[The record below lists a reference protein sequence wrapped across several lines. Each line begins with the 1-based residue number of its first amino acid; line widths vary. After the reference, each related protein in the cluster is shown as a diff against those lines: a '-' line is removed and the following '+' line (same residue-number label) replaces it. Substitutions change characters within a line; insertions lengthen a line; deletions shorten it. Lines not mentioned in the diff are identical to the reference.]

1 MIHWRKFDYKS
12 LDDMRSDITELD
24 VHLPVSAN
32 LEILAQP
39 IQVHG
44 KTVKNRIAI
53 QPLECFDASL
63 EGTPSDLTFRRYRR
77 LSAGG
82 SGMIW
87 FESVSTTPR
96 SQTSRWQARINE
108 ANLPVFQRLLY
119 EIRDSASDGK
129 PPYVIVQI
137 TNSGRNSRLDG
148 DGKFSDGIPQNILV
162 ENPYLPKPRAVVMTD
177 DELDAAQDEYVKTA
191 MLMKE
196 AGFDAIDIRCCHGY
210 LISETLSAFTREN
223 SKYGGSFENRTR
235 FLLEIIDRVNKEVGI
250 PLGMRYNA
258 TDMLP
263 YPYGWGMKTDGSM
276 TPDFTEPLKLAEMLI
291 QRGVTLLNISMG
303 RSHATH
309 IVLPYNRHSV
319 FPKEHQL
326 VAMAFYHNLAAIFKK
341 HFKDTVVMA
350 GAKSWARQYSANRA
364 AGGIESGMYDMAGWG
379 RMALAYPDF
388 ANDIVKNGEMVEKK
402 CCITCNSCFNLIGTA
417 ASTGSPVGCPIKDK
431 EIYAPIH
438 KKYVG
443 NFVRPH
449 ISQQSVKLWGMS
461 ENPPAKGDEV
471 PADSPLL
478 NGVKTVH
485 EFLQN

>member
-1 MIHWRKFDYKS
+1 MIHWRPFDYKT
-12 LDDMRSDITELD
+12 LEAFRKDIDELQ
-24 VHLPVSAN
+24 VHLPTSTD
-32 LEILAQP
+32 LGILAQP

-82 SGMIW
+82 AGMIW

-108 ANLPVFQRLLY
+108 KNLPVFQRLLY
-119 EIRDSASDGK
+119 EIRDSASDGI
-129 PPYVIVQI
+129 PPYNIVQI

-148 DGKFSDGIPQNILV
+148 DGKFTDGIPQNIV
-162 ENPYLPKPRAVVMTD
+162 APNPYVPKPNAVIMTD
-177 DELDAAQDEYVKTA
+177 EELDQAQDEYVTTA
-191 MLMKE
+191 KLMKE
-196 AGFDAIDIRCCHGY
+196 AGFDAIDVRACHGY
-210 LISETLSAFTREN
+210 LVSETLSAFTREN

-235 FLLEIIDRVNKEVGI
+235 FLLGIIDRINKEVGI

-276 TPDFTEPLKLAEMLI
+276 TPDFTEPLKLAEMLK
-291 QRGVTLLNISMG
+291 QRGVTLLDISMG
-303 RSHATH
+303 RSHATQF
-309 IVLPYNRHSV
+309 VLPYNRHSV
-319 FPKEHQL
+319 YPKEHQL
-326 VAMAFYHNLAAIFKK
+326 TAIAFYHSLAEVFKK
-341 HFKDTVVMA
+341 AFKDAVVMT
-350 GAKSWARQYSANRA
+350 GAMSWSRQFSPNVA
-364 AGGIESGMYDMAGWG
+364 AGGIQAGMYDMAGWG

-388 ANDIVKNGEMVEKK
+388 ANDIVKKGGLVEKK
-402 CCITCNSCFNLIGTA
+402 CCTACNSCFNLIGTA
-417 ASTGSPVGCPIKDK
+417 ASTGSPVGCPIKDR

-438 KKYVG
+438 KQYVG

-449 ISQQSVKLWGMS
+449 ASKESIELWGMS
-461 ENPPAKGDEV
+461 VNPPGKD
-471 PADSPLL
+471 
-478 NGVKTVH
+478 K
-485 EFLQN
+485 